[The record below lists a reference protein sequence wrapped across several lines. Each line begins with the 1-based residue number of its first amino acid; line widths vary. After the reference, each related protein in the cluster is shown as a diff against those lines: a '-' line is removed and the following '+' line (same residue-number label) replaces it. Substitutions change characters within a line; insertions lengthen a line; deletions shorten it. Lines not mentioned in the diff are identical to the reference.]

1 MDAKEIKK
9 ILIITSEAFPYGMA
23 GTNRIISLSKGFL
36 ANGIDVK
43 VISMFKYGKPDNQI
57 SYIYEGTYEGI
68 PYKNLLIPSGKIS
81 GRIIRVI
88 KRKIKSILVF
98 NFFLLNLRHG
108 TFVLYYAPEMLPAVM
123 IRILTKLRRSI
134 FIKEETEHPSI
145 RIKSRG
151 KLYKYIY
158 LKYYYGFFDGL
169 FVITDMLHKYFRD
182 ELNFRK
188 NIMLVPMI
196 VDTDKFQPGE
206 SLNNKTIVFS
216 GEYDVQKEGLDMLF
230 GAFAKVLARYPDY
243 KLNLYGQS
251 KDQYHDDQIKR
262 LILAKKFKNNLT
274 LHGYKTR
281 DELVS
286 ILKDAG
292 IFVFTRPPSLQATY
306 GFSTKLGEYLATGKP
321 VIVTRVGEVERYLT
335 DRENAFLCDPNETS
349 VAEKIFEIIGDYTY
363 AMKVGS
369 RGRMCV
375 LKHFNNKLEARKIID
390 TIQLNYN

>member
-1 MDAKEIKK
+1 MDGKEIRN
-9 ILIITSEAFPYGMA
+9 IFIITSEAFPYGMA
-23 GTNRIISLSKGFL
+23 GTNRIISLSKGFI
-36 ANGIDVK
+36 ANGIEIK
-43 VISMFKYGKPDNQI
+43 VISIFKYGKPDNRI
-57 SYIYEGTYEGI
+57 SYKHEGTYEGI
-68 PYKNLLIPSGKIS
+68 QYRNLLIPSGKIS

-88 KRKIKSILVF
+88 KRMIKSILVF

-123 IRILTKLRRSI
+123 IRVMTKLRRSI

-169 FVITDMLHKYFRD
+169 FVITDRLHKYFRD

-188 NIMLVPMI
+188 NILLVPMI

-206 SLNNKTIVFS
+206 TLNNNKIVFS
-216 GEYDVQKEGLDMLF
+216 GEYDVQKEGLDILF
-230 GAFAKVLARYPDY
+230 GAFARVLARYPDY
-243 KLNLYGQS
+243 KLHLYGQS
-251 KDQYHDDQIKR
+251 KDQCHDDQIKK
-262 LILAKKFKNNLT
+262 LILDQKFDNNLI

-281 DELVS
+281 DELIS

-321 VIVTRVGEVERYLT
+321 VIVTRVGEVEKYLK
-335 DRENAFLCDPNETS
+335 DRENAFLCDPNEAS
-349 VAEKIFEIIGDYTY
+349 VAEKIFEIIGDYNY
-363 AMKVGS
+363 AMEVGS
-369 RGRMCV
+369 RGRICV
-375 LKHFNNKLEARKIID
+375 MKHFNNKLEARKIID
-390 TIQLNYN
+390 SLQFDYN